1 MGLFKRKIF
10 AFILTVIVGMPII
23 GFCFMLVERSSISEV
38 PGLIVFA
45 SIYVTPV
52 TLLYGVPVSILSD
65 KMNHKFFE
73 KKRVFVALAL
83 HLFFG
88 IVFTFFFILIADSR
102 SFITNYN
109 GFDTYFLV
117 ASTGT
122 SFVFWGMDE
131 MLRVLNRR
139 TKFSWNIKA

>member
-1 MGLFKRKIF
+1 MFKRKIY
-10 AFILTVIVGMPII
+10 AFILTVIVGIPIV
-23 GFCFMLVERSSISEV
+23 GFCFMIVERSSISEV
-38 PGLIVFA
+38 PGLMIFA
-45 SIYVTPV
+45 SIFVTPV
-52 TLLYGVPVSILSD
+52 TLLFGVPVSILSD
-65 KMNHKFFE
+65 KMNDKFFGI
-73 KKRVFVALAL
+73 KRLVAALAF

-117 ASTGT
+117 SSTVI

-131 MLRVLNRR
+131 MLRLLNRK
-139 TKFSWNIKA
+139 TKFTRITID

>member
-1 MGLFKRKIF
+1 MVVFKRKVL
-10 AFILTVIVGMPII
+10 AFVLTVIVGLPII
-23 GFCFMLVERSSISEV
+23 GFCFMILERSSIGEV

-45 SIYVTPV
+45 SIYVIPV
-52 TLLYGVPVSILSD
+52 TLFFGVPVSILSD
-65 KMNHKFFE
+65 KMCDKLIEN
-73 KKRVFVALAL
+73 KRVVAALAL
-83 HLFFG
+83 HLFLG

-117 ASTGT
+117 ASTVI

-131 MLRVLNRR
+131 MLRLLNKR
-139 TKFSWNIKA
+139 TKFFRSIKA